1 MSDDRAASEVVGYV
15 IIFSIVIFS
24 VLLLTAS
31 GTTTLEDIRDDEQA
45 ENAERAFDV
54 VADNMA
60 EIYERDSPSRAT
72 EIDVK
77 RSQLFYGNYTTI
89 KLELLVSGTVEE
101 SFEEQLRPIVL
112 RSSSNTELIYEAGA
126 VFRIDRESGTM
137 IRDPPLLLST
147 QRVHA
152 PIVKTTVPELQA
164 VSGTSILLRGKS
176 TSREV
181 LFTPDT
187 LSSDPNKLR
196 ITVTSPRFEIW
207 KRHFEEETPLT
218 CKPTDPNTKTVKCEM
233 PVGNTVYVTLQEIK
247 LSVIL

>member
-1 MSDDRAASEVVGYV
+1 MFDDRGASEVVGYV

-24 VLLLTAS
+24 VLLLSAS

-45 ENAERAFDV
+45 ENAERALDI

-77 RSQLFYGNYTTI
+77 GSQLFYGNHTTI
-89 KLELLVSGTVEE
+89 ELELLEGGTVEE

-112 RSSSNTELIYEAGA
+112 RSSSSTELIYEGGA
-126 VFRIDRESGTM
+126 VFRTDRDGGTM

-147 QRVHA
+147 GRVHA

-176 TSREV
+176 TGRDV

-187 LSSDPNKLR
+187 LSSGPDQLR
-196 ITVTSPRFEIW
+196 LNVTSPRFEIW
-207 KRHFEEETPLT
+207 ERYFEEETPLT
-218 CKPTDPNTKTVKCEM
+218 CTTDPNNMAVECEM
-233 PVGNTVYVTLQEIK
+233 AVGDTVYVTLQEIE
-247 LSVIL
+247 LSIVL